1 MKSKKITPM
10 KIIIV
15 DDSAFSRQ
23 TIKTILEKSQDI
35 DVVGVAYD
43 GQDAIKKI
51 LRLKPDALTLDL
63 EMPTMDGYT
72 LLRWLMEEHPLPV
85 IVISSHKHEATVFK
99 AMELGAVDFVVKP
112 TSRASHILETIEEDL
127 LNKLKSL
134 TLLRM
139 DKIKKNIALL
149 DRRDKIHKVGPSIPD
164 KIEIIAIGASTGG
177 PTAIQSILSIL
188 PSDFPCPIV
197 ISQHMPGGFT
207 KQFAERLNRI
217 CRLNV
222 SESVD
227 YESVERGKILIC
239 PGDYHMYFIK
249 IGGKVIVRLRKPSS
263 KDKYTPSIDVMM
275 SSVAQVFGDSVLGV
289 ILTGMGNDG
298 TSGMAEIKRR
308 GGFTIAESEESSIV
322 FGMSREVI
330 ESGSADSILPLEDI
344 PYEIMR
350 SLNV

>member
-1 MKSKKITPM
+1 M
-10 KIIIV
+10 KIIVV

-23 TIKTILEKSQDI
+23 TIKMILEKSKDI

-51 LRLKPDALTLDL
+51 IRLKPDALTLDL

-72 LLRWLMEEHPLPV
+72 LLRWLMDKHPLPV
-85 IVISSHKHEATVFK
+85 IVISSHKHDSTVFK

-112 TSRASHILETIEEDL
+112 TSRASQELVTIEEDL
-127 LNKLKSL
+127 LRKLKSL
-134 TLLRM
+134 NLLRM
-139 DKIKKNIALL
+139 EKIKKNIALL
-149 DRRDKIHKVGPSIPD
+149 DRRDKIRKVGPKVPD

-177 PTAIQSILSIL
+177 PTAIHSILSVL
-188 PSDFPCPIV
+188 PSDFPCPII

-207 KQFAERLNRI
+207 RQFAERLNRI

-222 SESVD
+222 SESED

-239 PGDYHMYFIK
+239 PGNHHMYFTET
-249 IGGKVIVRLRKPSS
+249 GGKVTVRLREPSS

-275 SSVAQVFGDSVLGV
+275 KSVAQVMGKNVLGV

-298 TSGMAEIKRR
+298 TLGMAEIKRR
-308 GGFTIAESEESSIV
+308 GGFTIAESEESSV
-322 FGMSREVI
+322 VYGMSREVI
-330 ESGSADSILPLEDI
+330 ESGSADSILSLEDI

-350 SLNV
+350 SLKVL

>member
-1 MKSKKITPM
+1 MRVIV
-10 KIIIV
+10 V

-23 TIKTILEKSQDI
+23 TIKMILEKSRDI

-72 LLRWLMEEHPLPV
+72 LLRWLMKEHPLPV
-85 IVISSHKHEATVFK
+85 IVISSHKHDSTVFK
-99 AMELGAVDFVVKP
+99 ALELGAVDFVVKP

-127 LNKLKSL
+127 LRKLKSL
-134 TLLRM
+134 NLLRMEKIKKNLALLDRM
-139 DKIKKNIALL
+139 DKIQ
-149 DRRDKIHKVGPSIPD
+149 KVGTSIPD
-164 KIEIIAIGASTGG
+164 KIEIVAIGASTGG

-207 KQFAERLNRI
+207 KQFADRLNRI

-222 SESVD
+222 SESEE
-227 YESVERGKILIC
+227 YESLERGKILIC
-239 PGDYHMYFIK
+239 PGNSHMSFTK
-249 IGGKVIVRLRKPSS
+249 LGDNIVVQLKKPTSR
-263 KDKYTPSIDVMM
+263 DKYTPSIDIMM
-275 SSVAQVFGDSVLGV
+275 SSAAQYYGDTVMGV

-298 TSGMAEIKRR
+298 TSGMTDIKRR
-308 GGFTIAESEESSIV
+308 GGFTIAESEESSV
-322 FGMSREVI
+322 VYGMSREVI

-350 SLNV
+350 SLNI